1 MSQRLSLDTGF
12 VLDAWLTR
20 DVWPRRILA
29 FLVDVIAIA
38 ILAAAIGWVI
48 VVLGFLT
55 LGLGFLLL
63 HLTPL
68 IPPVYYV
75 LWLQTRGA
83 ATPGQRLLG
92 LTVRQDDTL
101 ILADPVRPSL
111 AQSIAW
117 TVLLGLSFALSM
129 LPFLVMFATRRRRA
143 AHDLLSG
150 LTVVHATALNRAPAM
165 P

>member
-1 MSQRLSLDTGF
+1 MSQRLSLDTQF

-20 DVWPRRILA
+20 DVWPRRIVA
-29 FLVDVIAIA
+29 FLVDVVAIA

-48 VVLGFLT
+48 VVLGVLT

-75 LWLQTRGA
+75 LWLRTRGA

-92 LTVRQDDTL
+92 LTVRQDETL
-101 ILADPVRPSL
+101 ILADPARPSL
-111 AQSIAW
+111 AQAIAW

-129 LPFLVMFATRRRRA
+129 VPFLVMFATRRRRA

-150 LTVVHATALNRAPAM
+150 LTIVHATALNRAPAM